1 MPWGDGKV
9 SMRVLNRM
17 PWLKL
22 VQQPPGLLLGPGEV
36 HLGPNLLR
44 QPQHPVPTRGLAEGH
59 RRLPQHHPRQALQL
73 VDHPQRGMPAAMN

>member
-44 QPQHPVPTRGLAEGH
+44 QPQHQSPPVDLPKDTVGSRSTTRARDSNWWIILNGACL
-59 RRLPQHHPRQALQL
+59 RP
-73 VDHPQRGMPAAMN
+73 